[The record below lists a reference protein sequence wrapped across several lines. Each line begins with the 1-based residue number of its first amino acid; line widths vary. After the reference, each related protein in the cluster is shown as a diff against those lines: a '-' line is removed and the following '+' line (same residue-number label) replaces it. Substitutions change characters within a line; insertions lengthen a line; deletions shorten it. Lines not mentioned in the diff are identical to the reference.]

1 MANIT
6 ESDWNLPPKNYECM
20 YVKQTMIHYQS
31 PMSKPKS
38 NKPSLTRPMSKH
50 RTRPYELYQFMNY

>member
-20 YVKQTMIHYQS
+20 YVKQTMNHQR

-38 NKPSLTRPMSKH
+38 NKPSLTRPMSK
-50 RTRPYELYQFMNY
+50 L